1 MRLDAFFKG
10 GEASVV
16 RAALPY
22 FCEER
27 LEAFGRTVQSFKI
40 SPPFHEDSAHR
51 VEQVDDAL
59 FPGSYQHCLCEPN
72 AEEN

>member
-16 RAALPY
+16 RAALSH

-27 LEAFGRTVQSFKI
+27 IETFGSTVQRFKI
-40 SPPFHEDSAHR
+40 CPPFHKDAAHR
-51 VEQVDDAL
+51 VEQVDNTL
-59 FPGSYQHCLCEPN
+59 FPRGYQHCLCTSN
-72 AEEN
+72 AQEN